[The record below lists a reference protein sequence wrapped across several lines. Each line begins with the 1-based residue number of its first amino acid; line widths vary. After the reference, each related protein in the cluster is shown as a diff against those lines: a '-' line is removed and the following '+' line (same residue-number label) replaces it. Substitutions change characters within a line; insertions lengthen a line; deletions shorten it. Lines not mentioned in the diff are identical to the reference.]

1 MLISS
6 VRLLTGC
13 CENTRPQPIRD
24 HFLKF
29 IGGISSS
36 RVPFKRESQI
46 SLDNF
51 SKLPLLDYQQHQL
64 LISVTVVT
72 L

>member
-1 MLISS
+1 MLD
-6 VRLLTGC
+6 RGC
-13 CENTRPQPIRD
+13 CENTRPPPIRD

-29 IGGISSS
+29 IGEF
-36 RVPFKRESQI
+36 RVADSLFKRESQK

-51 SKLPLLDYQQHQL
+51 SELLLLDYQQDQL
-64 LISVTVVT
+64 VISVTVVT